1 MPGEGE
7 QARTW
12 HNLQSEDGD
21 VTMGDGDDDADDEL
35 VPGCYELDVDPSPVS
50 DVDTIWIRAEYIRA
64 YNYTESRYD
73 RCYKRRRAAV
83 VFTGHPGTGEWGC
96 LLLRTTFEYDQGK
109 TVSLLYILRRR
120 LLTHRAI
127 KFEQETAFEKL
138 EKKPVIWY
146 GTMDVRVIFC

>member
-83 VFTGHPGTGEWGC
+83 VFTGHPGTGEWGS
-96 LLLRTTFEYDQGK
+96 
-109 TVSLLYILRRR
+109 TVVCYSGQPLNMIKARPCPYCIYYVGVFLPTGQSSLNRKRRSR
-120 LLTHRAI
+120 N
-127 KFEQETAFEKL
+127 
-138 EKKPVIWY
+138 
-146 GTMDVRVIFC
+146 